1 MKGLLHHLPT
11 DENIANIL
19 KEFTVDFLLKGY
31 SNLVHSLYTQL
42 LSNTQIQMD
51 TSHFFWLVTYFLK
64 FAVQLELDLE
74 HINPV
79 LSHEILSFL
88 VFQGICI
95 YEELEICAK
104 IADIDLKPCL
114 RRLHLVV
121 TAIRE
126 FLQALESYQ
135 KMIHISEDDRA
146 VLLKLQLLITGTDSL
161 RQLFVLLLRQF
172 NPNIQSR
179 QYLQDLILTNHHYL
193 LFLDNA
199 SKETGDFNLIE
210 HLKQYNFFFF
220 FF

>member
-42 LSNTQIQMD
+42 LSNTQIQID

-74 HINPV
+74 HVSPV
-79 LSHEILSFL
+79 LSQEIISFL
-88 VFQGICI
+88 VFQGVCI
-95 YEELEICAK
+95 YEELEMCAK
-104 IADIDLKPCL
+104 MTDVDLKPCL
-114 RRLHLVV
+114 RRLHLVI

-135 KMIHISEDDRA
+135 NMIHISENDRTI
-146 VLLKLQLLITGTDSL
+146 LLKLHMLITETDNL
-161 RQLFVLLLRQF
+161 RQLFVLLLRQY
-172 NPNIQSR
+172 NPNVQSR

-199 SKETGDFNLIE
+199 SKEDRDFNLIE
-210 HLKQYNFFFF
+210 HLKQYV
-220 FF
+220 